1 MKKRLLSLIMAA
13 AVLASLLLA
22 FAVGVSAEEEQLK
35 TSTEAIAI
43 LKKYEGFSAKPY
55 WDYAQWTVG
64 YGTKCPDDRLEYY
77 KTHGITEAEAESLLQ
92 VYIAKFE
99 NELYKFMDRTGVQL
113 SQQQFDALLLFSY
126 NCGSAWS
133 YSGLLYNA
141 VVSGAT
147 GNELIYAFSRW
158 CNAGG
163 EIKLSLLRRRLRDAN
178 LYLNGVYST
187 ANPENFGY
195 VLYDACGGTVSPKVQ
210 GYDITL
216 TADFVPETPTYDG
229 YTFVGWYT
237 EPVGGTKIT
246 KLDAA
251 TKNIRLYAHW
261 EDAEGKVPEQNT
273 GNPVVVTVTNNGVN
287 IRKGPGT
294 SYTSLGKVDA
304 GTQLTITEVTAG
316 GSLKW
321 GRFDGGWI
329 ALKYTDYDTVTAEPE
344 QPAEPEIRT
353 GTVKVSDSLRVRSGP
368 STGYSVV
375 DRLKNG
381 TKVTILEQKVA
392 GAMVWGRIDK
402 GWVSM
407 EYIVLDKQQESEI
420 TPPVTEP
427 EQTEPEQTQPPA
439 TKPPVTEPPVTEPE
453 TPVQPQ
459 TWTGKVKVSDRLR
472 IRSGPSTSAKVVGYY
487 YKNDKVTITE
497 KTTVGTTQWGK
508 TDKGWISLQYVALD
522 SNTQSGGT
530 SGTTSGSNTAT
541 QKITGTVNVKEFLR
555 IRKGAGTSY
564 AVAGYLKPKDKV
576 EITEQKKIGSTT
588 WGKIDKGWISLDYV
602 ILDKQN
608 ASGNATQTV
617 TKTVTADCL
626 RIRSAAGISNKIVGY
641 LYEGA
646 KVEILETVKI
656 GSVTWGRISKGW
668 ISLEYVK

>member
-1 MKKRLLSLIMAA
+1 MKKRLWSLILAA
-13 AVLASLLLA
+13 AVLASLLLV
-22 FAVGVSAEEEQLK
+22 AVGVSAQEQQLK
-35 TSTEAIAI
+35 TSAEAIGI

-92 VYIAKFE
+92 VYVAKFE
-99 NELYKFMDRTGVQL
+99 NELYKFMDKTGVKL

-133 YSGLLYNA
+133 YSGLLYDA

-187 ANPENFGY
+187 SDPENFGY
-195 VLYDACGGTVSPKVQ
+195 VLYDACGGTVSPNVQ

-216 TADFVPETPTYDG
+216 TADFVPKDPTYSG
-229 YTFVGWYT
+229 YRFIGWYT
-237 EPVGGTKIT
+237 EPAGGAKVTR
-246 KLDAA
+246 LDAA

-261 EDAEGKVPEQNT
+261 EDGEGKAPAQNT
-273 GNPVVVTVTNNGVN
+273 ADPVTVTVTNNGVN

-294 SYTSLGKVDA
+294 SYASVGKVNA
-304 GTQLTITEVTAG
+304 GTQLVITETATG

-321 GRFDGGWI
+321 GKFDGGWI
-329 ALKYTDYDTVTAEPE
+329 ALKYTDYDTVTNQPE
-344 QPAEPEIRT
+344 KPAQPETRT
-353 GTVKVSDSLRVRSGP
+353 GTVKVNDVLRVRSGP

-381 TKVTILEQKVA
+381 TRVTILEQKTA
-392 GAMVWGRIDK
+392 GSMVWGRIDK

-407 EYIVLDKQQESEI
+407 DYIVLDEKQETEV
-420 TPPVTEP
+420 TPPATKP
-427 EQTEPEQTQPPA
+427 EQTEPPA
-439 TKPPVTEPPVTEPE
+439 TEPPAAVPEEPE
-453 TPVQPQ
+453 IPAQPQ
-459 TWTGKVKVSDRLR
+459 SWTGKVKVDDRLR
-472 IRSGPSTSAKVVGYY
+472 IRSGPGTSTKVVGYY

-497 KTTVGTTQWGK
+497 KTTVGSTVWGK
-508 TDKGWISLQYVALD
+508 TDKGWISLDYVTLD
-522 SNTQSGGT
+522 
-530 SGTTSGSNTAT
+530 TTSGSTSAGDDV
-541 QKITGTVNVKEFLR
+541 QKITGVVDVDEFLR
-555 IRKGAGTSY
+555 IRKGPGTSY
-564 AVAGYLKPKDKV
+564 AIAGYLKPKDTV
-576 EITEQKKIGSTT
+576 EITEQKKIGTTT

-602 ILDKQN
+602 ILDKQE
-608 ASGNATQTV
+608 TPRTDK
-617 TKTVTADCL
+617 KTVTADCL
-626 RIRSAAGISNKIVGY
+626 RIRSAAGTANKIVGY

-646 KVEILETVKI
+646 KVEILETTKI
-656 GSVTWGRISKGW
+656 GSTTWGRIAKGW
-668 ISLEYVK
+668 ISLDYVK